1 MEMNNSNSRRNF
13 IGALALGATASGL
26 ASFINPL
33 HAAMAPPPH
42 PTMVSEAEA
51 FFKKIKG
58 THRVVY
64 DGSTPHHGFPIAWN
78 WAFYLTNNQTG
89 SPDSDITAMTV
100 LRHNAIGFALEDRV
114 WEKYKLGEHFG
125 VTDHTKKP
133 ALRNP
138 YYQPQEGDFPLP
150 PIEGIKKLQER
161 GALFCVCSLA
171 LMVNSLMLSAKTG
184 IEAKTIEADLTA
196 AILPQ
201 IQAVPSG
208 VWALAR
214 AQAHGCGYVFAG
226 D

>member
-1 MEMNNSNSRRNF
+1 MEMNDSNSRRNF

-33 HAAMAPPPH
+33 HEAMAPPPH

-100 LRHNAIGFALEDRV
+100 LRHNAIAFAMDDSV
-114 WEKYKLGEHFG
+114 WKKYKLGERFN
-125 VTDHTKKP
+125 VNDYTQKA

-138 YYQPQEGDFPLP
+138 YYDPKPGDFILP
-150 PIEGIKKLQER
+150 PIEGIKRLQER
-161 GALFCVCSLA
+161 GALFCVCGLA
-171 LMVNSLMLSAKTG
+171 ISVNAGFIAQSTGGDAKA
-184 IEAKTIEADLTA
+184 IEAELTA
-196 AILPQ
+196 AVLPQ
-201 IQAVPSG
+201 IQIVPSG